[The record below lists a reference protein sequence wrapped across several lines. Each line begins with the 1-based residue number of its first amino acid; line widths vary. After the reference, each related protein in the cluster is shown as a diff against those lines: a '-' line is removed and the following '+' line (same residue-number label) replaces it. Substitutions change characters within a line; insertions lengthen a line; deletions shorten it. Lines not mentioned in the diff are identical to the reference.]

1 MILQRSLLFLYKK
14 YYQIITYSK
23 TMCNVIEWLPL
34 RRNHFPDRKRQRTL
48 YRYILKP
55 ILFRFVPEKAHN
67 ITVGLFKT
75 LLSIPGGA
83 WITKQMFGYESKNS
97 SVTIDGLT
105 FPNAVGLAAGFDKDG
120 KYYHDMSKLGFGFVE
135 IGTVTPLPQGGNP
148 QPRLFRV
155 PADKGIINR
164 MGFNND
170 GVDAMVERIKK
181 YGKPDNCILG
191 GNIGKNKVTPNDKA
205 VDDYI
210 ICFEKLY
217 DLVDYFVV
225 NVSSPNTPGLRELQ
239 DKKPLSIILN
249 ALTKRN
255 KDKKPLFLKIAPDL
269 TEGQLND
276 IIELVEET
284 GITGLI
290 ATNTTINRDGLSTD
304 SSKIESIGNGGLSGA
319 PLTKRATEVIKYLHD
334 KSNGAFPIIGVG
346 GITNGQDAVD
356 KIKAGAS
363 LVQIYSGLIYSGPEL
378 VKESKKAIAAM

>member
-1 MILQRSLLFLYKK
+1 
-14 YYQIITYSK
+14 
-23 TMCNVIEWLPL
+23 MCNVHEWLHL
-34 RRNHFPDRKRQRTL
+34 RRNHFLDRKRQRTL

-67 ITVGLFKT
+67 ITVSLFKM
-75 LLSIPGGA
+75 LLSMPGGG
-83 WITKQMFGYESKNS
+83 WITKQMFGYESKDS
-97 SVTIDGLT
+97 AVTIDGLT

-148 QPRLFRV
+148 KPRLFRV
-155 PADKGIINR
+155 SEDKGIINR

-170 GVDAMVERIKK
+170 GVDALVDRIRKH
-181 YGKPDNCILG
+181 GKPDNCILG
-191 GNIGKNKVTPNDKA
+191 GNIGKNKITPNENA

-210 ICFEKLY
+210 VCFEKLY
-217 DLVDYFVV
+217 NLVDYFVV

-276 IIELVEET
+276 IIELVDET

-290 ATNTTINRDGLSTD
+290 ATNTTISRKGLSI
-304 SSKIESIGNGGLSGA
+304 SAKKVESMGPGGLSGA
-319 PLTKRATEVIKYLHD
+319 PLTDRATEVIRYLHH
-334 KSNGAFPIIGVG
+334 KSNGSFPIIGVG
-346 GITNGQDAVD
+346 GICSGQDAVD
-356 KIKAGAS
+356 KIRAGAS

-378 VKESKKAIAAM
+378 VKEAKKAIAQM

>member
-1 MILQRSLLFLYKK
+1 
-14 YYQIITYSK
+14 
-23 TMCNVIEWLPL
+23 MCNVHEWLHL

-67 ITVGLFKT
+67 ITVSLFKT
-75 LLSIPGGA
+75 LLSMPGGG
-83 WITKQMFGYESKNS
+83 WITKKMFGYESKDS
-97 SVTIDGLT
+97 AVTIDGLT

-148 QPRLFRV
+148 KPRLFRV
-155 PADKGIINR
+155 SEDKGIINR

-170 GVDAMVERIKK
+170 GVDALADRIRKH
-181 YGKPDNCILG
+181 GKPDNCILG
-191 GNIGKNKVTPNDKA
+191 GNIGKNKITPNENA

-210 ICFEKLY
+210 VCFEKLY

-276 IIELVEET
+276 IIELVDET

-290 ATNTTINRDGLSTD
+290 ATNTTISRKGLST
-304 SSKIESIGNGGLSGA
+304 SAKQVEFIGHGGLSGA
-319 PLTKRATEVIKYLHD
+319 PLTDRATEVIRYLHH
-334 KSNGAFPIIGVG
+334 KSNGSFPIIGVG
-346 GITNGQDAVD
+346 GICSGQDAVD
-356 KIKAGAS
+356 KIRAGAS

-378 VKESKKAIAAM
+378 VKEAKKAIAQM

>member
-1 MILQRSLLFLYKK
+1 M
-14 YYQIITYSK
+14 
-23 TMCNVIEWLPL
+23 

-83 WITKQMFGYESKNS
+83 WITRKMFGYESKNS

-105 FPNAVGLAAGFDKDG
+105 FPNPVGLAAGFDKDG

-181 YGKPDNCILG
+181 FGKPDNCILG
-191 GNIGKNKVTPNDKA
+191 GNIGKNKVTPNEKA

-290 ATNTTINRDGLSTD
+290 ATNTTISREGLATKTA
-304 SSKIESIGNGGLSGA
+304 KIESIGNGGLSGA
-319 PLTKRATEVIKYLHD
+319 PLTNRATEVIKYLHD

-346 GITNGQDAVD
+346 GICNGQDAVD

>member
-1 MILQRSLLFLYKK
+1 M
-14 YYQIITYSK
+14 
-23 TMCNVIEWLPL
+23 
-34 RRNHFPDRKRQRTL
+34 

-67 ITVGLFKT
+67 ITVSLFKL
-75 LLSIPGGA
+75 LLSIPGGG
-83 WITKQMFGYESKNS
+83 WLTKQLFGFESKNS
-97 SVTIDGLT
+97 TVSIGGLV

-120 KYYHDMSKLGFGFVE
+120 KYYHDMSKLGFGFIE
-135 IGTVTPLPQGGNP
+135 IGTVTPLPQEGNP

-155 PADKGIINR
+155 PKDQGIINR

-170 GVDAMVERIKK
+170 GVDAMVERIRK

-191 GNIGKNKVTPNDKA
+191 GNIGKNKVTPNENA

-249 ALTKRN
+249 ALTQRN
-255 KDKKPLFLKIAPDL
+255 IDKKPLFLKIAPDL

-276 IIELVEET
+276 IVELVEET

-290 ATNTTINRDGLSTD
+290 ATNTTISREGLETNTSEL
-304 SSKIESIGNGGLSGA
+304 ESIGNGGLSGA
-319 PLTKRATEVIKYLHD
+319 PLTERATQVIKYLHT
-334 KSNGAFPIIGVG
+334 KSNGTFPIIGVG
-346 GITNGQDAVD
+346 GICNGQDAVD
-356 KIKAGAS
+356 KINAGAS
-363 LVQIYSGLIYSGPEL
+363 LVQIYSGLIYRGPEL
-378 VKESKKAIAAM
+378 VKEAKKAISRM

>member
-1 MILQRSLLFLYKK
+1 M
-14 YYQIITYSK
+14 
-23 TMCNVIEWLPL
+23 
-34 RRNHFPDRKRQRTL
+34 

-67 ITVGLFKT
+67 ITVRLFKA
-75 LLSIPGGA
+75 LLSIPGGG
-83 WITKQMFGYESKNS
+83 WLTKKMFGYESKNS

-135 IGTVTPLPQGGNP
+135 IGTVTPLPQVGNP

-164 MGFNND
+164 LGFNND
-170 GVDAMVERIKK
+170 GVDAMVERIRK
-181 YGKPDNCILG
+181 YGKPDHCILG

-205 VDDYI
+205 VEDYI

-239 DKKPLSIILN
+239 DKNPLSIILN

-255 KDKKPLFLKIAPDL
+255 KNKKPLFLKIAPDL
-269 TEGQLND
+269 TEGQLDD
-276 IIELVEET
+276 IIDLVEET

-290 ATNTTINRDGLSTD
+290 ATNTTIDRQELSTPAQD
-304 SSKIESIGNGGLSGA
+304 IDSIGNGGLSGA
-319 PLTKRATEVIKYLHD
+319 PVTNRATEVIRYLHE
-334 KSNGAFPIIGVG
+334 KSHGSFPIIGVG
-346 GITNGQDAVD
+346 GICSGQDAVD

-363 LVQIYSGLIYSGPEL
+363 LVQIYSGLIYAGPDL
-378 VKESKKAIAAM
+378 VKEAKKAIAQM